1 MVDSSAALMVVAL
14 VDLMEGWWVAMKDFA
29 KVVEKA
35 GMMVVL
41 SVVKTVV
48 SRVERTGNQLAAWL
62 VDQRAGWLADGK
74 AEKLAEQKK
83 VDESGQLLALDL
95 ELAESKERQLL
106 SRN

>member
-35 GMMVVL
+35 GMMVVV

-48 SRVERTGNQLAAWL
+48 SRVERTVNQLAA
-62 VDQRAGWLADGK
+62 WLADGK